1 MLENDPGAQA
11 AALDALAVIQA
22 TRLDLDAKVPAET
35 PPAALVA
42 TLAQLVVCLADEVD
56 LLGGDSAGLL
66 RRLYAAVTPVS
77 DRELED
83 G

>member
-11 AALDALAVIQA
+11 AVLDALAVVHA
-22 TRLDLDAKVPAET
+22 TRLGLDVKVPAET
-35 PPAALVA
+35 PAPALVA
-42 TLAQLVVCLADEVD
+42 TLSQLVVCLGDEVD

-66 RRLYAAVTPVS
+66 RQLYAAAVPVT